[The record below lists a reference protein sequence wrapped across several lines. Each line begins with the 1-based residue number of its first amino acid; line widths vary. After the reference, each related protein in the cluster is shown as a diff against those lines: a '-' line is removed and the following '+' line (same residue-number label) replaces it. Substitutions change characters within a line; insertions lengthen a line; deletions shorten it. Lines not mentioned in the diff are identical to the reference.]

1 MNAKD
6 RLALAIGYM
15 TIRLAELES
24 EVEVLRAET
33 QEKDKTLKAVQAAA
47 HLYGTELHNL
57 RAKERAQDFASD

>member
-24 EVEVLRAET
+24 EVEALRE
-33 QEKDKTLKAVQAAA
+33 ENKKFKDVAPKDAP
-47 HLYGTELHNL
+47 
-57 RAKERAQDFASD
+57 D

>member
-24 EVEVLRAET
+24 EVEVLRVENKDLKE
-33 QEKDKTLKAVQAAA
+33 EKDATDRIFSAD
-47 HLYGTELHNL
+47 T
-57 RAKERAQDFASD
+57 R

>member
-24 EVEVLRAET
+24 EVEALRE
-33 QEKDKTLKAVQAAA
+33 ENKKFKDEDARKRVP
-47 HLYGTELHNL
+47 G
-57 RAKERAQDFASD
+57 QDAPD